1 MYFFKMNFHRIKL
14 LNAPN
19 RHRYNTSITSKTT
32 SIKKS
37 NHIPQKQKVTRVN
50 SLSDDVVSMSYI
62 IGKGIIAFTFF
73 YTSLNYFH
81 YKRLREE
88 YEDEKKDNEKK

>member
-1 MYFFKMNFHRIKL
+1 MNFHRIKL

-19 RHRYNTSITSKTT
+19 RHRYNISITSKTT
-32 SIKKS
+32 SIKKGY
-37 NHIPQKQKVTRVN
+37 HIPKQKHSVTRVN

-88 YEDEKKDNEKK
+88 YEDEKKDNEEK